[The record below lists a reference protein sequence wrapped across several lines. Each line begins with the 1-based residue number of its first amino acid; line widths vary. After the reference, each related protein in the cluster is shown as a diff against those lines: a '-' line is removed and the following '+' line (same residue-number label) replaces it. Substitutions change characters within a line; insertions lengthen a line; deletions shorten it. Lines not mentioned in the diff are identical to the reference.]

1 MANRYRI
8 AALVGEDLGRG
19 FSLAGVDVISTHD
32 SAQVVELLRDATK
45 SRSWGIIIVDETL
58 LEGVDER
65 EKNALFERTIP
76 LVITIPGT
84 MHWVDVEK
92 SSSDDFVAR
101 LIRRAVG
108 YQLNIQV

>member
-1 MANRYRI
+1 MASSYRI
-8 AALVGEDLGRG
+8 AALVGADLGSG
-19 FSLAGVDVISTHD
+19 FALAGVDVIPAGD
-32 SAQVVELLRDATK
+32 PAQAVELLRDASK
-45 SRSWGIIIVDETL
+45 SRSWGIIIVDKSL

-76 LVITIPGT
+76 LVITIPGA
-84 MHWVDVEK
+84 MRWIDAEK
-92 SSSDDFVAR
+92 GSSDEFVAR